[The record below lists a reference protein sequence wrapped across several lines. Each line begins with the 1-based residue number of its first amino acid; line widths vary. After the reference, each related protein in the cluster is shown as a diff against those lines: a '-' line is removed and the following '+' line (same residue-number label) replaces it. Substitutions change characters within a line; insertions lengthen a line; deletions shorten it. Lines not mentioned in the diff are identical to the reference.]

1 MKEIEKLLV
10 LFSICEIANKKQEII
25 AEQIGDL
32 SVEQALNNKV
42 ILENLST
49 EEYQK
54 VVKNYNK
61 QSFDSMLNNMENS
74 GIEIVTIFS
83 DKYPKILKEL
93 DDRPLILYAKGDLS
107 LCDQKC
113 FAIVGTRSPTN
124 YGRIITER
132 FAKNLAQCG
141 LVIVSGLCYGIDAIA
156 HKATIDAGGKTIAVI
171 ASGFNN
177 IYPASNTNLADE
189 ISEKGLILSEYPPSF
204 KAKPYTFPRRN
215 RIVAGLSDG
224 ILIPEAGL
232 KSGTVYTKDYALDYG
247 KDVFAVPGNIDS
259 KTSEL
264 TNQLIRYGHAE
275 CTLSSDDI
283 IDFYGLNKISKEKK
297 MQLVSLDEQTIINL
311 LENGQQDFDFLHEN
325 SKIPVNILNSCLTTM
340 EIRGLIRKLPGKMF
354 ALI

>member
-25 AEQIGDL
+25 IEQLGEL
-32 SVEQALNNKV
+32 SVDQALNSNI

-54 VVKNYNK
+54 VVKNYGK
-61 QSFDSMLNNMENS
+61 QNFESMLTNMENS

-83 DKYPKILKEL
+83 DKYPKSLIDL
-93 DDRPLILYAKGDLS
+93 DDRPLILYAKGDMS
-107 LCDQKC
+107 LCTEKC
-113 FAIVGTRSPTN
+113 FGVVGTRVPSN

-132 FAKNLAQCG
+132 FAKNLAQSG

-156 HKATIDAGGKTIAVI
+156 HKATLDVGGKTIAVI

-177 IYPASNTNLADE
+177 IYPATNTNLADE
-189 ISEKGLILSEYPPSF
+189 IAKNGLILSEYPPSF

-215 RIVAGLSDG
+215 RIVAGLCNG

-232 KSGTVYTKDYALDYG
+232 KSGTVYTKDFALDYG
-247 KDVFAVPGNIDS
+247 KDVFAIPGNIDS

-275 CTLSSDDI
+275 CVLASDDI
-283 IDFYGLNKISKEKK
+283 IEFYGLNKISKEKNV
-297 MQLVSLDEQTIINL
+297 QFVSLDEQTIINL